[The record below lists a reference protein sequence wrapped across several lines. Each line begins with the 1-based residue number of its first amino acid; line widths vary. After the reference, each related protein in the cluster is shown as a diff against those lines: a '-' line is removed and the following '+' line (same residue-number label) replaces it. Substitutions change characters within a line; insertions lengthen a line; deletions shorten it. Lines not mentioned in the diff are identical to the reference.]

1 MLLATALFKSCQQ
14 KLAYVNDQR
23 SVHHHLGH
31 SSTGRLCKSDLF
43 ISLSLILI
51 QTFTAYNNCFLD
63 KTSCITTG
71 DFGATCA
78 TLDNKNMPLQPQRA
92 FLSLELILTKQLQ
105 AFFSH
110 PTTPH
115 QTIIY
120 SKIKKKKKSLVS
132 WKSHWFRRVILAGW
146 F

>member
-63 KTSCITTG
+63 KTSCITRG

-105 AFFSH
+105 AFFH
-110 PTTPH
+110 IPTLH
-115 QTIIY
+115 
-120 SKIKKKKKSLVS
+120 IKP
-132 WKSHWFRRVILAGW
+132 
-146 F
+146 

>member
-14 KLAYVNDQR
+14 KLAYDNDQR
-23 SVHHHLGH
+23 SVHHILGH

-43 ISLSLILI
+43 ISVSLILI
-51 QTFTAYNNCFLD
+51 QTFPAYNNCFLD
-63 KTSCITTG
+63 KTSCITRGGFWGNMHNTG
-71 DFGATCA
+71 QQKHAPST
-78 TLDNKNMPLQPQRA
+78 
-92 FLSLELILTKQLQ
+92 TKSFFIFRINPYKTV
-105 AFFSH
+105 AGIFSH

-120 SKIKKKKKSLVS
+120 SKMKGEKSLVS